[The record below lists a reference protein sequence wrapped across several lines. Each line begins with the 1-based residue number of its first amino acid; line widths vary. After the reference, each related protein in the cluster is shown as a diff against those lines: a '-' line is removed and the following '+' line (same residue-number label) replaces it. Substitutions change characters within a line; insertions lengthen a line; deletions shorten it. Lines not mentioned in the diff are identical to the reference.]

1 VRIHLKKKDD
11 NEAFR
16 RKKRDR
22 ERIYLKEGKE
32 VFVTKEGE
40 KEMYLKERREQN
52 VRKGE
57 ENNLFKTKEIE
68 IERCRKGV
76 KCI

>member
-1 VRIHLKKKDD
+1 
-11 NEAFR
+11 
-16 RKKRDR
+16 
-22 ERIYLKEGKE
+22 
-32 VFVTKEGE
+32 
-40 KEMYLKERREQN
+40 MYLKERREQN

-57 ENNLFKTKEIE
+57 ENNLFKTRKTE